1 MRSDHL
7 PAGACVL
14 ISRALRLAAGVSRG
28 DARVQCLVLA
38 RMFERAHA
46 GLHLLSA
53 SAEVP
58 TWMDG
63 CRPVRWPSME
73 GEADGR

>member
-28 DARVQCLVLA
+28 ETRGQCLSLA
-38 RMFERAHA
+38 RMFERAP

-63 CRPVRWPSME
+63 CQPVRWPSLE
-73 GEADGR
+73 GDADGR